1 MRSPT
6 GQVLKSRKRFE
17 TRVSEG
23 CGEVSWALL
32 DEVFKPSVFPL
43 GGGQGKPEYWAF
55 IRVVQTSCPFTK
67 KLLGGLDPTQAVT
80 DKVHIVVADVARCI
94 VRKNCSFPCTHDEV
108 RRAHP
113 RRTPSQS
120 RTVPRY
126 LPPIR
131 SYAMPTAPARRP
143 RTVCWL

>member
-1 MRSPT
+1 MRPLRYLNGRTLSPLPAEARQAHVV
-6 GQVLKSRKRFE
+6 GQ
-17 TRVSEG
+17 
-23 CGEVSWALL
+23 
-32 DEVFKPSVFPL
+32 VFKPSVFPL

-108 RRAHP
+108 RRAH
-113 RRTPSQS
+113 
-120 RTVPRY
+120 
-126 LPPIR
+126 
-131 SYAMPTAPARRP
+131 
-143 RTVCWL
+143 